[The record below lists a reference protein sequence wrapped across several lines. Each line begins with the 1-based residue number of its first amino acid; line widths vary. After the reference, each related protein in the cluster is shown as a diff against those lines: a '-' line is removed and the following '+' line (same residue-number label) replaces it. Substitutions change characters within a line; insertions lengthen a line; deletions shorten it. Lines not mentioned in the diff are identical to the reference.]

1 MTKTK
6 QTTTGILIHLPD
18 NILPKLQ
25 KNADKLG
32 MSRKQHIETVVIN
45 SAKKLITDQFDA
57 R

>member
-1 MTKTK
+1 MKKTK

-18 NILPKLQ
+18 AILPKLQ
-25 KNADKLG
+25 KNAEKAGL
-32 MSRKQHIETVVIN
+32 SRKQHIETLVIN